1 MSTILRLPTPIFL
14 IAGFVLFL
22 FSCKDA
28 PSDSGSTGAIKTPV
42 KVIPVTFKPVV
53 STIDLA
59 ATTQFL
65 NKDIVRAPAAGKIDN
80 ILIRQGEF
88 AGSGELLLTIKTRE
102 AAALGTLPGKD
113 STLSFNGL
121 INITVNEPG
130 VINSISYQKGDFV
143 QEGDELAVI
152 SEQKSLVFIL
162 DVPFEYQSIADKN
175 HECDIFLP
183 DGEKISGR
191 ITAKLPEMDMLSQT
205 VRYIIK
211 PSSINKLPANL
222 IARVRLISSSKNNAQ
237 VVPKEA
243 VLGNE
248 TQDEFWVMKAIND
261 STAIRINIKKG
272 YENNNEIEILE
283 PGFLESDR
291 IILKGNYGLSDTAGI
306 SITTEK

>member
-1 MSTILRLPTPIFL
+1 MSTFIRTSTPIFL
-14 IAGFVLFL
+14 IAGFILFL
-22 FSCKDA
+22 FSCKDT
-28 PSDSGSTGAIKTPV
+28 PSDSGSAGAVKTPV
-42 KVIPVTFKPVV
+42 KLIPVTFKPVV
-53 STIDLA
+53 STIDLT

-80 ILIRQGEF
+80 ILIRQGES
-88 AGSGELLLTIKTRE
+88 AGSGELLFTLRTRE
-102 AAALGTLPGKD
+102 AVALGTLPGKD

-152 SEQKSLVFIL
+152 SEQKSLAFIM

-175 HECDIFLP
+175 HECDIYLP

-211 PSSINKLPANL
+211 PSSKNKLPANL

-243 VLGNE
+243 VSGNE

-261 STAIRINIKKG
+261 STAVRINIKKG
-272 YENNNEIEILE
+272 YENNNEIEIIE

-306 SITTEK
+306 SITTEQ